1 MVGGNKKTERRL
13 SEIDLSKVLKLTQ
26 KRGLKLVWS
35 VEK

>member
-1 MVGGNKKTERRL
+1 MVGWNKKIVRRL